1 MIIALTGYMGSGKTT
16 VGRIV
21 ADALGCVFLDLDAL
35 IEKKAGKSVAEI
47 FASDGEPAFRTLEAT
62 VLADTVKR
70 YAQGDAVLAL
80 GGGTILNPDSRRLL
94 REKTLC
100 IWLDAPAEVLW
111 ERISVISTNPV
122 PSSVISTE
130 QSARRDPLPSR
141 PLADEDFAARLTA
154 RLPLYAEAAEV
165 TIDTSGLTPQD
176 VADEIIISCL

>member
-1 MIIALTGYMGSGKTT
+1 MGSGKTT

-47 FASDGEPAFRTLEAT
+47 FQSSGESGFRSLEAT
-62 VLADTVKR
+62 VLVDTLRK

-111 ERISVISTNPV
+111 ERIA
-122 PSSVISTE
+122 VISTE

-141 PLADEDFAARLTA
+141 PLADEDFAARL
-154 RLPLYAEAAEV
+154 PLYAEAAEV
-165 TIDTSGLTPQD
+165 TIDTSGLSPQD